1 VNAFQRRAMRLTGF
15 LRKESR
21 QIRRDPSSIALALVM
36 PVVLLFLFGFG
47 VSLDIKNVPIAIVLD
62 DRGPDAREL
71 AARFSLSS
79 YFDPVSVH
87 RLDEARQLLDR
98 GAVDGIVHV
107 QADFSVRLARGA
119 AAPVQVLVDG
129 TDSNLAQL
137 VQGYTLG
144 VLNLWSQQ
152 RAARGLPTHLPAV
165 TIQQRIWFN
174 DAVNSTYFLVPG
186 LVALVMTLIGVLLT
200 ALVIAREWE
209 RGTME
214 AILVTPLR
222 PGEIMVGKL
231 LPYFVLGMMG
241 LGLSV
246 GLGRVVFGVPFRG
259 SPSVYL
265 LLSTLFLLAS
275 LGLGLFISAATRVQ
289 FVAAQISIITG
300 FLPAFFLSGLLFDL
314 ESTPWPIQAI
324 SHVIPARYFVSAS
337 HTIFLAGDVW
347 SILQWDALFLGAMA
361 CVLIVLARSRL
372 GLRLEG

>member
-1 VNAFQRRAMRLTGF
+1 MRLTGF

-174 DAVNSTYFLVPG
+174 DAVNSTYFL
-186 LVALVMTLIGVLLT
+186 
-200 ALVIAREWE
+200 
-209 RGTME
+209 
-214 AILVTPLR
+214 
-222 PGEIMVGKL
+222 
-231 LPYFVLGMMG
+231 
-241 LGLSV
+241 
-246 GLGRVVFGVPFRG
+246 
-259 SPSVYL
+259 SP
-265 LLSTLFLLAS
+265 AS
-275 LGLGLFISAATRVQ
+275 
-289 FVAAQISIITG
+289 
-300 FLPAFFLSGLLFDL
+300 
-314 ESTPWPIQAI
+314 
-324 SHVIPARYFVSAS
+324 
-337 HTIFLAGDVW
+337 
-347 SILQWDALFLGAMA
+347 
-361 CVLIVLARSRL
+361 SRW
-372 GLRLEG
+372 